1 MSTTKNASSCLSG
14 GTDEMQPPL
23 VKELNKP
30 EVKTVVDKLFVQ
42 DGNTK
47 YVDQY
52 ADVYG
57 MDDAN
62 KRIMMIFKTQGEE
75 AGFKALMTREDGT
88 QMSYA
93 ESRARYG

>member
-1 MSTTKNASSCLSG
+1 MQLEAPVSRSPYLST
-14 GTDEMQPPL
+14 
-23 VKELNKP
+23 KEVAKP
-30 EVKTVVDKLFVQ
+30 EPHGAKVAVDKLFVQ

-52 ADVYG
+52 ADEYG

-62 KRIMMIFKTQGEE
+62 KRIMMIFKTQGEA